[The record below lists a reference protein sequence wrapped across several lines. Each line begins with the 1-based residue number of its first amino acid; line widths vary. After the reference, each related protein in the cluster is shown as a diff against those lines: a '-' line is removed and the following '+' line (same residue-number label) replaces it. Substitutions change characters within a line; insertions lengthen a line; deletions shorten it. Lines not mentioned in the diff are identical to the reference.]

1 MHRVVK
7 AVNPDLATFVEFD
20 QEWRK
25 LPLPGS
31 GNGEDEGPIRDY
43 ALAPGGNVMLRLM
56 MMVVVVVV
64 VVVIMMMVDTRLL

>member
-31 GNGEDEGPIRDY
+31 GNGEDEGRIRDY
-43 ALAPGGNVMLRLM
+43 ALTPGGNATLRF
-56 MMVVVVVV
+56 MVVVVVV
-64 VVVIMMMVDTRLL
+64 TVELL